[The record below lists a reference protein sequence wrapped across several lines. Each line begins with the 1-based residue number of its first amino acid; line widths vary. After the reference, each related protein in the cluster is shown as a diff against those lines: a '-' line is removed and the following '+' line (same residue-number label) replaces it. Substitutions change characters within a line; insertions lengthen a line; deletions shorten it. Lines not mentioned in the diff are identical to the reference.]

1 MLADPDREHRSRG
14 SPRTRVCSRRSP
26 SQADC
31 PSSASTCRSH
41 KGSSP
46 MRLTGFTRQRRRDAR
61 RDVHRRPLRG
71 PPSRDRSDPRRVRR
85 SGLRRVD
92 DPFRCIWV
100 FLRGR
105 SALAQGRLGIALPT
119 LREAAAVLR
128 RRDPGGMLGWCLASL
143 AQACGATGDARGARA
158 AVAEFDEVHPA
169 VMRNIDAEIGL
180 GRAWAEAA
188 AGKRT
193 EAVARALATAEA
205 IVDRGDAA
213 VGVFV
218 LHDALRLG
226 ASPRLVTS
234 LMAGPTGRS
243 RRPGR
248 RCDGGPRV
256 GVGER
261 GPRRSAARCR
271 RARLGLD
278 AVARSR
284 SVCCRVSGRGG
295 ERPSG
300 AAA

>member
-1 MLADPDREHRSRG
+1 MLARSREIAAYSGVLPGLAVAGRLSELREHLPIAQG
-14 SPRTRVCSRRSP
+14 LVADSP
-26 SQADC
+26 A
-31 PSSASTCRSH
+31 
-41 KGSSP
+41 
-46 MRLTGFTRQRRRDAR
+46 GFTDNADGTLVGTFIGGLFEGRL
-61 RDVHRRPLRG
+61 PEI
-71 PPSRDRSDPRRVRR
+71 DPVLEAFDEEA
-85 SGLRRVD
+85 LRRVD

-188 AGKRT
+188 AGNRT
-193 EAVARALATAEA
+193 NAVARALATAEA
-205 IVDRGDAA
+205 IVDRGDPA

-226 ASPRLVTS
+226 ASPRVVAS
-234 LMAGPTGRS
+234 LMAGPAGEAE
-243 RRPGR
+243 
-248 RCDGGPRV
+248 GPVVSAMAGHALAMANAR
-256 GVGER
+256 
-261 GPRRSAARCR
+261 PRRSPARFG
-271 RARLGLD
+271 RALLGLD
-278 AVARSR
+278 AVARCR
-284 SVCCRVSGRGG
+284 GVCCRVSGRGG

-300 AAA
+300 TAA